1 MAKFRK
7 IRTARTPEIQTD
19 EEWAGLQSLKDFARG
34 TSLEGF
40 PRESDAETETD
51 EEWGVPRA
59 MLEGFLRESAEGW
72 ALSVWTN
79 LENELNGRRLADL
92 RKRWSHELIALI
104 LDEYFEYGFN
114 TRADLMVR
122 SQMEKNAMATKD
134 WLNALF
140 LEHFSEIPIL
150 LGILRIIARFDYYEV
165 YPEGPTMAV
174 AALTHKDAQVK
185 ECGIRAFES
194 WGTLDSLDVLEN
206 LGIRPAWLQDYVDQ
220 VVKDLREEHHVVDD
234 AKHRQL
240 PG

>member
-40 PRESDAETETD
+40 QRESDEETETDEEWAELQSIRDTRQGILLERFQRESDAETETD

-104 LDEYFEYGFN
+104 LDEDFEYGFN

-150 LGILRIIARFDYYEV
+150 LGILRIIARFDYY
-165 YPEGPTMAV
+165 YSF
-174 AALTHKDAQVK
+174 ALLTPI
-185 ECGIRAFES
+185 G
-194 WGTLDSLDVLEN
+194 
-206 LGIRPAWLQDYVDQ
+206 
-220 VVKDLREEHHVVDD
+220 
-234 AKHRQL
+234 
-240 PG
+240 